1 MPKGSTRFKDLTG
14 VRFGYSVVL
23 ELIDRG
29 GSGKHSQWK
38 CLCDCGQPHKK
49 NSSYINATINN
60 KPKHFGSCKSKC
72 AEDLNKR
79 KQIQEN
85 LVVLEIL
92 AEELEEKWGI
102 EIGVGTLRQAED
114 NNWDFYL
121 TGDECING
129 HIDAKATN
137 RRQCLQCRYNESR
150 SKKAKER
157 GKQWRENNQ
166 EYTLEYG
173 KIYYEENAEKIRKR
187 ASDWIRNNPERVRE
201 RQQQTRSTPEG
212 RLLHNLRNRVNK
224 IMKRIDVVKDSTTLD
239 LLGCDAVKAKEHIQ
253 SQFTEGMS
261 WENYGDWDV
270 DHIKPCAAFDL
281 IDPEEQKKAFNYKN
295 LQPLWST
302 PASALKHSI
311 VIPYEK
317 TNISKG
323 SLYEG
328 ERHDYNR
335 QSN

>member
-23 ELIDRG
+23 ELLDRG

-60 KPKHFGSCKSKC
+60 KPKHFGSCNSHC

-114 NNWDFYL
+114 NNWEFYL

-281 IDPEEQKKAFNYKN
+281 IDPEEQKK
-295 LQPLWST
+295 
-302 PASALKHSI
+302 HSI
-311 VIPYEK
+311 TK
-317 TNISKG
+317 TCN
-323 SLYEG
+323 LYG
-328 ERHDYNR
+328 QHLRPL
-335 QSN
+335 